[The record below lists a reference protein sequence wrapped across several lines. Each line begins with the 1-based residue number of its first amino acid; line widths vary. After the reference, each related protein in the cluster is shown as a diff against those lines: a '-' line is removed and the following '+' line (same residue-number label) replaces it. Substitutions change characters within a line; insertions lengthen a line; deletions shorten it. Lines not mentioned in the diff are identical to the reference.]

1 VRLAAQAV
9 AREVE
14 RRAPDLA
21 TSRWWKEE
29 RQGVFVDFNQNA
41 KDRTV
46 ASAWSVRATPDA
58 RVSMPVHWDEVRDLR
73 PEAFTLVTAP
83 ERHAAGDPWAGMDAE
98 RGTLDGLLALAERLG
113 PVEKPPKG
121 AGRRTATRPLVEVAR
136 ARTRAEAL
144 AGLDAWKAKH
154 PDVVP
159 LLEEADVLVDG
170 MRGSS
175 SLWYRV
181 RVNLEHVPEP
191 QRPEQA
197 ELEVDYDPWAG
208 YRGAQRPPV
217 RR

>member
-1 VRLAAQAV
+1 V

-58 RVSMPVHWDEVRDLR
+58 RVSLPLRWDEVRDVR
-73 PEAFTLVTAP
+73 PEQWTLTTAP
-83 ERHAAGDPWAGMDAE
+83 QRYADGDPWAGIDS
-98 RGTLDGLLALAERLG
+98 GGGSLDGLIALADELG

-121 AGRRTATRPLVEVAR
+121 AGRRTMTMPLVEVAR
-136 ARTRAEAL
+136 ARTKAEAL
-144 AGLDAWKAKH
+144 AGLESWKAKH

-159 LLEEADVLVDG
+159 LLEESDVLVDG

-175 SLWYRV
+175 SLWYRI
-181 RVNLEHVPEP
+181 RVNLQHVPEG
-191 QRPEQA
+191 QRPAQA
-197 ELEVDYDPWAG
+197 ELEVDHDPWAG
-208 YRGAQRPPV
+208 YRGAQRRPT
-217 RR
+217 RQ